1 MRTQKPAGDALAE
14 KQVTVNPPNSSFET
28 DFTVPADKLQ
38 LGKKYV
44 IEASIDGQEQSEVTE
59 YITVNP

>member
-1 MRTQKPAGDALAE
+1 MRWLKSRLPSTRP
-14 KQVTVNPPNSSFET
+14 T
-28 DFTVPADKLQ
+28 DKLQ
-38 LGKKYV
+38 AGKKYV